1 MLILTAL
8 SIFQILVFIKFDTKS
23 LLIPTSTV
31 VQYKYSFFLAIQSVS
46 GSTLPCLLVIQPLKL
61 IQSCQ
66 HYKVKSIIPVQ
77 LQNSS
82 SLAFLLSHPS
92 LTPSLPLPSI
102 TVNQR
107 DSGVCSSSNT
117 HRKTDRH
124 LFWTGRYDS
133 LSQSAVGNICQL

>member
-1 MLILTAL
+1 M
-8 SIFQILVFIKFDTKS
+8 FIKFNTKS
-23 LLIPTSTV
+23 LLIPTTV
-31 VQYKYSFFLAIQSVS
+31 VQYQYSFFFFSFFSAIQNVS

-77 LQNSS
+77 LQSSS
-82 SLAFLLSHPS
+82 SLTFLLSHPS

-117 HRKTDRH
+117 HRQTDRN
-124 LFWTGRYDS
+124 LYWTGLYAS
-133 LSQSAVGNICQL
+133 LLEIFVSCKQ